1 MYLNFQNKTFWENL
15 HLKSGLEDW
24 DMEEKLKLTTTTDQ
38 FPHAADEKLNHHML
52 KWQCERQVR
61 RNSLHK
67 ELSETL
73 PSTQPREF
81 NVQPHLWMWVNPN
94 LVCPIAGCPSVDMPG
109 PSSPAFSV
117 AATAPG
123 FSSPSP
129 SLNYSN
135 LDCSEEDL
143 LSSSSEAEKFTE
155 DEDASSVD
163 ISLPQKMETP
173 KSKAI
178 LALRKPKV
186 PRCQSKKLKY
196 ILQASTKIKGG
207 WPRPPLNY
215 CILITLA
222 LRNNAEGSLTVQQ
235 IYQFTRQHFP
245 FFQTAPDGWK
255 NSIRHNLC
263 FSSSFEK
270 TSHFVCNE
278 GNRKSRLWKLT
289 PEGCRKFQEE
299 VRALS
304 EEALDLVS
312 QSLNKPDAIFVQ
324 SLIPAASEIRTTWL
338 PSRLMSSPS
347 TTVSF

>member
-1 MYLNFQNKTFWENL
+1 
-15 HLKSGLEDW
+15 
-24 DMEEKLKLTTTTDQ
+24 
-38 FPHAADEKLNHHML
+38 ML
-52 KWQCERQVR
+52 KWQCEQQVR
-61 RNSLHK
+61 RNSLPR
-67 ELSETL
+67 EPSEIL
-73 PSTQPREF
+73 PSTQPGESY
-81 NVQPHLWMWVNPN
+81 VQPHLWMWVNPS
-94 LVCPIAGCPSVDMPG
+94 LVCPIASCPSVDMPG
-109 PSSPAFSV
+109 SSSPAFSV
-117 AATAPG
+117 ATAPG

-129 SLNYSN
+129 SLNYSH

-173 KSKAI
+173 KSKAV
-178 LALRKPKV
+178 LAPRQPKV
-186 PRCQSKKLKY
+186 PRSQSKKLKY
-196 ILQASTKIKGG
+196 ILQGSTKIKGG

-222 LRNNAEGSLTVQQ
+222 LRNSAEGSLTVQQ

-255 NSIRHNLC
+255 NTIRHNLC

-270 TSHFVCNE
+270 TTHFVCNE

-312 QSLNKPDAIFVQ
+312 QSLSKP
-324 SLIPAASEIRTTWL
+324 
-338 PSRLMSSPS
+338 
-347 TTVSF
+347 

>member
-1 MYLNFQNKTFWENL
+1 MYLNFQNKTFWESL
-15 HLKSGLEDW
+15 HLKCGLEDW

-38 FPHAADEKLNHHML
+38 FPQAADEKLNHHML

-61 RNSLHK
+61 RNSLPK

-73 PSTQPREF
+73 PSTQPGAESY
-81 NVQPHLWMWVNPN
+81 VQPHLWMWVNPN
-94 LVCPIAGCPSVDMPG
+94 LVCPIVSCPSVDMPG

-117 AATAPG
+117 AAAAPG
-123 FSSPSP
+123 FSSPSS

-143 LSSSSEAEKFTE
+143 LSSSSEAEKFE

-173 KSKAI
+173 KSKAV

-186 PRCQSKKLKY
+186 PRSQSKRLKY

-222 LRNNAEGSLTVQQ
+222 LRNSAEGSLTVQQ

-255 NSIRHNLC
+255 NTIRHNLC

-299 VRALS
+299 NRCNLCS
-304 EEALDLVS
+304 VS
-312 QSLNKPDAIFVQ
+312 DPCCL
-324 SLIPAASEIRTTWL
+324 
-338 PSRLMSSPS
+338 
-347 TTVSF
+347 

>member
-1 MYLNFQNKTFWENL
+1 
-15 HLKSGLEDW
+15 
-24 DMEEKLKLTTTTDQ
+24 
-38 FPHAADEKLNHHML
+38 
-52 KWQCERQVR
+52 
-61 RNSLHK
+61 
-67 ELSETL
+67 
-73 PSTQPREF
+73 
-81 NVQPHLWMWVNPN
+81 WMWVNPT
-94 LVCPIAGCPSVDMPG
+94 LVCPIASCPSVDMPG
-109 PSSPAFSV
+109 TSSPAFSV
-117 AATAPG
+117 AAAASG

-135 LDCSEEDL
+135 LNCSEEDL
-143 LSSSSEAEKFTE
+143 LSSSSEAEK
-155 DEDASSVD
+155 DEGASSVD

-173 KSKAI
+173 KSKAV
-178 LALRKPKV
+178 LALQKPKV
-186 PRCQSKKLKY
+186 PRSQSKQLKY

-255 NSIRHNLC
+255 NTIRHNLC

-270 TSHFVCNE
+270 TSHSVCHE
-278 GNRKSRLWKLT
+278 GNRKSCLWKLT

-312 QSLNKPDAIFVQ
+312 HSLNKPGTYQETVAPAEALDILT
-324 SLIPAASEIRTTWL
+324 SLI
-338 PSRLMSSPS
+338 SS
-347 TTVSF
+347 TE

>member
-1 MYLNFQNKTFWENL
+1 EFDVSQPAYPVVRTAAKSTSAAFCRRRLLPPPLVELERRFGDRLSQVDFYPPIQAGSIDQTL
-15 HLKSGLEDW
+15 VLKVPQDS
-24 DMEEKLKLTTTTDQ
+24 
-38 FPHAADEKLNHHML
+38 
-52 KWQCERQVR
+52 
-61 RNSLHK
+61 
-67 ELSETL
+67 
-73 PSTQPREF
+73 
-81 NVQPHLWMWVNPN
+81 
-94 LVCPIAGCPSVDMPG
+94 
-109 PSSPAFSV
+109 
-117 AATAPG
+117 
-123 FSSPSP
+123 
-129 SLNYSN
+129 
-135 LDCSEEDL
+135 
-143 LSSSSEAEKFTE
+143 

-173 KSKAI
+173 KSKAV
-178 LALRKPKV
+178 LALQKPKV
-186 PRCQSKKLKY
+186 PRSLSKKLKY

-222 LRNNAEGSLTVQQ
+222 LRNSAEGSLTVQQ

-255 NSIRHNLC
+255 NTIRHNLC

-299 VRALS
+299 IRALS

-312 QSLNKPDAIFVQ
+312 QSLSKPGTYQ
-324 SLIPAASEIRTTWL
+324 E
-338 PSRLMSSPS
+338 
-347 TTVSF
+347 TVAPTEALELG